1 MDYATLSAAGERR
14 LMGLLEAIYGERR
27 DEAWALISEKLVARR
42 SKPMRRG
49 DDSGGRADGRADGT
63 VIGQPVGWQVAGR
76 PLGQRPLAGRG
87 LDLGAGD
94 ALLIA
99 YGDMLAPAGG
109 GGSPAEGGGSAT
121 PEDGRGGARRAG
133 RSALGRSALAR
144 LGAFLDERAPGL
156 FSYLHILPFYPY
168 SSDDGF
174 SVIDYRAVDPA
185 LGSWEDVEALGS
197 GRKLCFD
204 LVLNHASAR
213 SAWFR
218 GFIAGAPRYERYFTT
233 RPLDYDASSVRRPR
247 THPLIT
253 PFKRD
258 DGSTVGVWTTFSAD
272 QVDLNFAEPA
282 VLAEFVDIVLGYAE
296 RGASLLR
303 LDAIAYLWKEDGT
316 DCIHLPETHAVVKFL
331 RALGE
336 ELGMELGILTE
347 TNVPH
352 DENMSY
358 FGAGD
363 EAHIVYNF
371 SLPPLTLYAFM
382 TGDAGP
388 LARWADALAAPEGG
402 VMLNFLASH
411 DGVGV
416 TPALGLVDDIAPL
429 VDGVLARGGR
439 VSYKASP
446 AGPQPYELNIS
457 WSDAVARPG
466 APDGERIDAL
476 LASYALAFAM
486 DGLPAVYFHSLVG
499 SASWRDGVELLGYN
513 RAINRERP
521 PVDALSAALDEPG
534 SPRARALAGFRAL
547 VRARAARPAFAP
559 AAPRRAY
566 HGGGPVIFIERGA
579 SAASG
584 NPAAP
589 GRAEMPADRPEASA
603 GRAEPAAGDDSP
615 GRAAWLASGDKLSGG
630 RESPGRAAPPAAGEE
645 SAGRAEM
652 PAGRPEASAD
662 RPERP
667 AAGDGSPGR
676 AGAPAPASCLAA
688 VNCSARAVRAELP
701 AAWRDAAVAYD
712 PLAERA
718 LTLAGDGS
726 LELGPYQVLWLDR
739 I

>member
-1 MDYATLSAAGERR
+1 MDDATISAAGERR
-14 LMGLLEAIYGERR
+14 LKELLGAIYGEGR
-27 DEAWALISEKLVARR
+27 DEAWAQVLTVLRARR
-42 SKPMRRG
+42 
-49 DDSGGRADGRADGT
+49 
-63 VIGQPVGWQVAGR
+63 AGR
-76 PLGQRPLAGRG
+76 SRSVEGAREAGGERPSPTEGVRAASGRG
-87 LDLGAGD
+87 LDLDQGD

-99 YGDMLAPAGG
+99 YGDMIAPARDAAAPGG
-109 GGSPAEGGGSAT
+109 GPEGEG
-121 PEDGRGGARRAG
+121 RAG
-133 RSALGRSALAR
+133 RPALSR
-144 LGAFLDERAPGL
+144 LGAFMDERAPGL

-185 LGSWEDVEALGS
+185 LGSWEDVAALGKA
-197 GRKLCFD
+197 RKLCFD

-213 SAWFR
+213 SAWFK
-218 GFIAGAPRYERYFTT
+218 GFIAGDPRYGRYFTT
-233 RPLDYDASSVRRPR
+233 RPLNYDAKAVRRPR

-253 PFKRD
+253 PFKRA
-258 DGSTVGVWTTFSAD
+258 DGTTAGVWTTFSAD

-296 RGASLLR
+296 RGAALLR

-316 DCIHLPETHAVVKFL
+316 DCVHRPQTHAVVKFF

-336 ELGMELGILTE
+336 ELGLELGILTE

-358 FGAGD
+358 FGEGD
-363 EAHIVYNF
+363 EAHLVYNF

-388 LARWADALAAPEGG
+388 LARWADGLAVPEGG
-402 VMLNFLASH
+402 LMLNFLASH

-429 VDGVLARGGR
+429 IDGVSARGGR

-457 WSDAVARPG
+457 WSDAVAGPG
-466 APDGERIDAL
+466 ATDGERIDAL

-486 DGLPAVYFHSLVG
+486 DGLPAAYFHSLVG

-521 PVDALSAALDEPG
+521 PEDALSAALDDPG
-534 SPRARALAGFRAL
+534 SPRARALSGFRAL
-547 VRARAARPAFAP
+547 LRARAARPAFAP
-559 AAPRRAY
+559 SAPRRAY
-566 HGGGPVIFIERGA
+566 HGGGPVVFIERGR
-579 SAASG
+579 AASG
-584 NPAAP
+584 NPAA
-589 GRAEMPADRPEASA
+589 
-603 GRAEPAAGDDSP
+603 
-615 GRAAWLASGDKLSGG
+615 
-630 RESPGRAAPPAAGEE
+630 
-645 SAGRAEM
+645 
-652 PAGRPEASAD
+652 AGRPEASAASGRAAAAGERPSGRPD
-662 RPERP
+662 GPIAPGRPEPPAGSQARL
-667 AAGDGSPGR
+667 AAGGESPGR
-676 AGAPAPASCLAA
+676 PAAPAPASCLVA
-688 VNCSARAVRAELP
+688 VNCSAKAARAELP
-701 AAWRDAAVAYD
+701 AAWRGAAAAYEPLTGREV
-712 PLAERA
+712 PLA
-718 LTLAGDGS
+718 GG

>member
-1 MDYATLSAAGERR
+1 MNDANISVAGERR
-14 LMGLLEAIYGERR
+14 LKELLGEIYGESS
-27 DEAWALISEKLVARR
+27 DEAWALVSAALGTRR
-42 SKPMRRG
+42 
-49 DDSGGRADGRADGT
+49 
-63 VIGQPVGWQVAGR
+63 AGR
-76 PLGQRPLAGRG
+76 SRPSEGARAAGGERPSPRSDECAVRGRG
-87 LDLGAGD
+87 LELNAGD

-99 YGDMLAPAGG
+99 YGDMIAPARSGAVPGG
-109 GGSPAEGGGSAT
+109 GPEGEG
-121 PEDGRGGARRAG
+121 RAG
-133 RSALGRSALAR
+133 RSALGR
-144 LGAFLDERAPGL
+144 LGAFLDDRAPGL

-185 LGSWEDVEALGS
+185 LGSWEDVEALGK
-197 GRKLCFD
+197 GRRLCFD

-213 SAWFR
+213 SAWFK
-218 GFIAGAPRYERYFTT
+218 GFIAGEPRYERYFTT
-233 RPLDYDASSVRRPR
+233 RPLNYDAKPVRRPR

-253 PFKRD
+253 AFKRA
-258 DGSTVGVWTTFSAD
+258 DGTTAGVWTTFSAD

-296 RGASLLR
+296 RGATLLR

-316 DCIHLPETHAVVKFL
+316 DCVHRPQTHAVVKFF

-336 ELGMELGILTE
+336 ELGLELGILTE

-352 DENMSY
+352 GENMSY
-358 FGAGD
+358 FGDGD

-388 LARWADALAAPEGG
+388 LARWADGLAVPEGG
-402 VMLNFLASH
+402 LMLNFLASH

-416 TPALGLVDDIAPL
+416 TPALGLVDDVAPL
-429 VDGVLARGGR
+429 IDGVLARGGR

-457 WSDAVARPG
+457 WSDAVAPVG
-466 APDGERIDAL
+466 ASDGERIDAL

-499 SASWRDGVELLGYN
+499 SASWREGVELLGYN

-521 PVDALSAALDEPG
+521 PEDALTAALDEPG

-547 VRARAARPAFAP
+547 LRARAARPAFAP
-559 AAPRRAY
+559 SAPRRAY
-566 HGGGPVIFIERGA
+566 HGGGPVVFIERG
-579 SAASG
+579 SAAAG
-584 NPAAP
+584 NSAAQADP
-589 GRAEMPADRPEASA
+589 GRFA
-603 GRAEPAAGDDSP
+603 AAGDRPS
-615 GRAAWLASGDKLSGG
+615 GRSEAPAG
-630 RESPGRAAPPAAGEE
+630 RRDWPAAGEE
-645 SAGRAEM
+645 SAGR
-652 PAGRPEASAD
+652 P
-662 RPERP
+662 
-667 AAGDGSPGR
+667 
-676 AGAPAPASCLAA
+676 GAPAPAFCLVA
-688 VNCSARAVRAELP
+688 VNCSARAVHAELP
-701 AAWRDAAVAYD
+701 AAWRGAAAAYE
-712 PLAERA
+712 PLIGRA
-718 LTLAGDGS
+718 LSLPGDGC